1 MKKFKDVFNN
11 SYTENFKAFVSVLY
25 KLENVSVSELVN
37 TYGISDSSVYN
48 WGKKYAPKK
57 IDLSD
62 EDIKI
67 KEKMEDV
74 IGGIFSVGYKDDKQI
89 LLVGKETDEKY
100 DIKVSL
106 IKEHLKEAGITAI
119 SVDKLNFEIYKGFAI
134 CVSRKSKFL
143 KDNSN
148 ENSDNEKKLEDNIE
162 NINSDNFKVDY
173 DYGGNENLKNERNVA
188 PEEENSDDKSDKLND
203 DEASLI
209 DLIEKDEMNSGSEKE
224 CNVAPEQKADYKDI
238 DENCDF
244 LLDTEKTEE
253 AEELPVTKKNEKK
266 AKTYLNISPII
277 SIIALTFGILAF
289 VCFFA
294 NINAKSRKNHISYS
308 EINKEFNEE
317 PYIPLGWNPPAP
329 EKEADLLRWKH
340 YDFVF
345 ETTEGVKQFYNA
357 TYEDNWKNIIVKCF
371 DENNE
376 LKTFEI
382 FPKKIVKNISG
393 KISE

>member
-1 MKKFKDVFNN
+1 MKKFKNVFNN

-148 ENSDNEKKLEDNIE
+148 ENSDNEKKLEDIIE
-162 NINSDNFKVDY
+162 NINSDNFKIDC
-173 DYGGNENLKNERNVA
+173 DYGGSENLKNERNVA

-203 DEASLI
+203 D
-209 DLIEKDEMNSGSEKE
+209 
-224 CNVAPEQKADYKDI
+224 
-238 DENCDF
+238 
-244 LLDTEKTEE
+244 
-253 AEELPVTKKNEKK
+253 
-266 AKTYLNISPII
+266 
-277 SIIALTFGILAF
+277 
-289 VCFFA
+289 
-294 NINAKSRKNHISYS
+294 
-308 EINKEFNEE
+308 
-317 PYIPLGWNPPAP
+317 
-329 EKEADLLRWKH
+329 
-340 YDFVF
+340 
-345 ETTEGVKQFYNA
+345 
-357 TYEDNWKNIIVKCF
+357 
-371 DENNE
+371 
-376 LKTFEI
+376 
-382 FPKKIVKNISG
+382 
-393 KISE
+393 